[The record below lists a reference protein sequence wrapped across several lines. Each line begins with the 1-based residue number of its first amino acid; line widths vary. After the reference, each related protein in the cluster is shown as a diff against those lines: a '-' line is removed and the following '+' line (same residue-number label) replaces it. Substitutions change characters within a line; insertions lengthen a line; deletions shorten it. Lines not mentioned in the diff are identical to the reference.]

1 MATDAIK
8 RVNNALEAGLAEKG
22 EKVVVW
28 ADKSDYKDFFRMYVV
43 SDYFKGMS
51 EKERLGEIYSILES
65 RGAKSLIRKISLCIA
80 MTKREYNQEFGEGV
94 WLGVLD
100 KVYRGMN
107 SRPRLRRLA
116 DAHGK
121 S

>member
-8 RVNNALEAGLAEKG
+8 RVSNALEAGLAEKG

-28 ADKSDYKDFFRMYVV
+28 ADKSDYKDFIRMYVV

-65 RGAKSLIRKISLCIA
+65 RGAKSLIRKD
-80 MTKREYNQEFGEGV
+80 FF
-94 WLGVLD
+94 
-100 KVYRGMN
+100 VYCH
-107 SRPRLRRLA
+107 
-116 DAHGK
+116 D
-121 S
+121 